1 MTILIVDN
9 LIAQLVAM
17 KKAIQRVVPE
27 DCEFTEADNLESAV
41 AIIEGDHP
49 IDLAV
54 VDMKLT
60 NDGKEG
66 LDVIRTIRRQSHRE
80 DTRAILITAYPGE
93 QSKAMASEVGADR
106 FISKLEGEVTEML
119 QSMVKELLGI

>member
-49 IDLAV
+49 I
-54 VDMKLT
+54 
-60 NDGKEG
+60 G